1 MDTTPA
7 KSPQYPAEIT
17 DVNRQFVVEWLRDRS
32 AFHTWF
38 SSVVTGSFVLITVFG
53 NKPSFTGPGG
63 VFLVIALALLVL
75 SLLANLVCVWSI
87 PNCKYRV
94 SVGIVSNSRRMQCEL
109 AITAWIGVVS
119 FVAGLTFAFI
129 GNTPP

>member
-1 MDTTPA
+1 MDAMPTE
-7 KSPQYPAEIT
+7 SPHDPAEIT

-38 SSVVTGSFVLITVFG
+38 SSVVTGSFVFITVFG

-63 VFLVIALALLVL
+63 VFLVIGLALLVL

-87 PNCKYRV
+87 PGCKYRV
-94 SVGIVSNSRRMQCEL
+94 SVGIVTNFRSIRREL
-109 AITAWIGVVS
+109 DIVAWIGVVS
-119 FVAGLTFAFI
+119 FVAGLTLAFI